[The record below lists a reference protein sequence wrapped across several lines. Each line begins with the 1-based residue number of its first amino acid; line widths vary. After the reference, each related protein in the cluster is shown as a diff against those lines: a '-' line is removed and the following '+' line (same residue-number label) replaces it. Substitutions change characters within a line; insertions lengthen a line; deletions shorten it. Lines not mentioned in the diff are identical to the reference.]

1 MKVEF
6 RGYTNKNGDFDG
18 GYGEVLQYLATLNDK
33 DATAQVDYDMTYECV
48 DIIAP
53 SLKIKNLNFEQKD
66 DKNNF
71 IATFDTTKKSRDY
84 VIKLLVSLAKAGNCG
99 HSYGVRINKEKLYI
113 DGDGADYLP
122 SINGIKINSLKGP
135 YEYGKISNKET
146 ENIETN
152 KLNISEE
159 KLNNIIK
166 ESIIRHLN
174 KL

>member
-33 DATAQVDYDMTYECV
+33 DATAQVDYDTTYECV

-53 SLKIKNLNFEQKD
+53 SLKIKNLNFEQQD
-66 DKNNF
+66 DRGNF
-71 IATFDTTKKSRDY
+71 IAT
-84 VIKLLVSLAKAGNCG
+84 
-99 HSYGVRINKEKLYI
+99 
-113 DGDGADYLP
+113 
-122 SINGIKINSLKGP
+122 
-135 YEYGKISNKET
+135 YGKISNKET